1 MTTHTTG
8 SFTFAD
14 WQEKVLAEA
23 GGSGDRRGDGGGDGA
38 SAGSG
43 PKLASAVVTN
53 HFTGGIE
60 AAGTSCAYTIVYT
73 SKEPGKEPGSAGSFT
88 GHELVSGALDGRTGS
103 FVLAEHGT
111 FDEKGTVRCVFEVV
125 PGSAT
130 GELAGLRGT
139 GGFTAVHGEPS
150 VVYAFDYELG

>member
-1 MTTHTTG
+1 MPTHTTG
-8 SFTFAD
+8 DFTFAD

-23 GGSGDRRGDGGGDGA
+23 DG
-38 SAGSG
+38 G

-60 AAGTSCAYTIVYT
+60 ASGTSCAYTIAYT
-73 SKEPGKEPGSAGSFT
+73 TGDPDSTGSFG
-88 GHELVSGALDGRTGS
+88 GHELVTGTVDGRTGS

-111 FDEKGTVRCVFEVV
+111 FDERGTVRCVFEVV

-150 VVYAFDYELG
+150 VAYTFDYELEDRPDRP

>member
-1 MTTHTTG
+1 MSTHTTG

-14 WQEKVLAEA
+14 WQEAVLSEAE
-23 GGSGDRRGDGGGDGA
+23 G
-38 SAGSG
+38 G
-43 PKLASAVVTN
+43 PKLARATVAN

-60 AAGTSCAYTIVYT
+60 AAGTACAYSIVYT
-73 SKEPGKEPGSAGSFT
+73 TGDPESAGSFT
-88 GHELVSGALDGRTGS
+88 GHELVTGALDGRKGS

-111 FDEKGTVRCVFEVV
+111 FDERGTVHCVFEVV
-125 PGSAT
+125 PGSGT

-150 VVYAFDYELG
+150 VAYAFDYELD

>member
-1 MTTHTTG
+1 MPTHTTG
-8 SFTFAD
+8 SFAFAD
-14 WQEKVLAEA
+14 WQEKVVAE
-23 GGSGDRRGDGGGDGA
+23 
-38 SAGSG
+38 SADG
-43 PKLASAVVTN
+43 PKLAAAVVTN

-60 AAGTSCAYTIVYT
+60 ATGTSCAYTIVYAAGR
-73 SKEPGKEPGSAGSFT
+73 PGPAGGFT
-88 GHELVSGALDGRTGS
+88 GHELVTGTVGGRRGS

-111 FDEKGTVRCVFEVV
+111 FDEDGTVRCTFEVV

-150 VVYAFDYELG
+150 VPYAFDYEPG

>member
-14 WQEKVLAEA
+14 WQEKVIAEA
-23 GGSGDRRGDGGGDGA
+23 GGSGDRGGDGA
-38 SAGSG
+38 STGSG

-73 SKEPGKEPGSAGSFT
+73 AGEPGSAGSFT
-88 GHELVSGALDGRTGS
+88 GHELLSGALDGRTGS
-103 FVLAEHGT
+103 FALAEHGT

-150 VVYAFDYELG
+150 VAYAFDYELG

>member
-14 WQEKVLAEA
+14 WQEKVIAEA
-23 GGSGDRRGDGGGDGA
+23 GGGGGG
-38 SAGSG
+38 GGG

-53 HFTGGIE
+53 HFTGGIV
-60 AAGTSCAYTIVYT
+60 ATGTSCAYTIAYT
-73 SKEPGKEPGSAGSFT
+73 TGEPGSAGSFT
-88 GHELVSGALDGRTGS
+88 GHELVSGTVDGRAGS
-103 FVLAEHGT
+103 FVLAERGT
-111 FDEKGTVRCVFEVV
+111 FDEKGTVHCVFEVV

-150 VVYAFDYELG
+150 VAYTFDYGLG